1 MPDGLA
7 KDNRAE
13 SLRFVGLFLPDC
25 VQNKQGLKAHEVSV
39 YILSLLPNK
48 RAISHFK
55 CSASELQQIMKYGLF
70 NLRCTLRPHSLCVLM
85 AAERPP
91 TNFRECIFC
100 CTKTNSEC
108 NLQGNKNNSRTAAKP
123 VQTLTFLFVPHY

>member
-7 KDNRAE
+7 EDNRAE

-25 VQNKQGLKAHEVSV
+25 VQNKLGLKTDQVSV

-48 RAISHFK
+48 RAFSHIK

-70 NLRCTLRPHSLCVLM
+70 NLRRTLRPHSLCVLM
-85 AAERPP
+85 GSRKA
-91 TNFRECIFC
+91 
-100 CTKTNSEC
+100 
-108 NLQGNKNNSRTAAKP
+108 GN
-123 VQTLTFLFVPHY
+123 

>member
-25 VQNKQGLKAHEVSV
+25 VQNKQGLKTHKVSV

-55 CSASELQQIMKYGLF
+55 CSASELQQIMKYGFF

-85 AAERPP
+85 GSR
-91 TNFRECIFC
+91 
-100 CTKTNSEC
+100 KTAN
-108 NLQGNKNNSRTAAKP
+108 
-123 VQTLTFLFVPHY
+123 